1 MPAGVLGPTAIS
13 ASSCS
18 ATLSYYCP
26 RRSSN
31 LFDLKESDS
40 RPHEIYDE
48 AVIVEKNGLLYPAV
62 DAASG
67 WYMAN
72 FHVNK
77 AALSFTVSNGTVM
90 FSNTFMMQELVRRYL
105 DEVLDR
111 EDQGK
116 QVESPFCT
124 IAKGR
129 NRYPATY
136 FTSSLLTQI
145 ARNTQFLAILF
156 SLTNTFLSSLFNRHR
171 A

>member
-62 DAASG
+62 DAAS
-67 WYMAN
+67 
-72 FHVNK
+72 
-77 AALSFTVSNGTVM
+77 VSNGTVM

-124 IAKGR
+124 IAKGTP
-129 NRYPATY
+129 N
-136 FTSSLLTQI
+136 S
-145 ARNTQFLAILF
+145 
-156 SLTNTFLSSLFNRHR
+156 
-171 A
+171 